1 MGLIYDVF
9 DKFSIV
15 GIVIGLILGI
25 YLAIHHNES
34 NLWISSIP
42 FILIFS
48 ILITIF
54 PIGAAIQDKSKNGTP
69 IPINALV
76 EAFILNIAVF
86 AVCTAFG
93 VVIGSFIIGNV
104 IMDNGKLPFFN

>member
-34 NLWISSIP
+34 NLWVSSIP

-54 PIGAAIQDKSKNGTP
+54 PIGAAIQDKSKKGTP
-69 IPINALV
+69 IPVNALI
-76 EAFILNIAVF
+76 EAFILNIAII
-86 AVCTAFG
+86 AVSTAFG

-104 IMDNGKLPFFN
+104 ITDNGKLPSLI